1 MDDSDNLMLNHA
13 VRRAMELGY
22 PTWEEVMTSQDSNGN
37 LDITPG
43 YAKVKHVKT
52 GVQFGIHIPYKKKSA
67 RVYLDLSSL
76 GADVTNDA
84 RVRANEAWNAN
95 TRVQSDYI
103 LRTLDNLMYSG
114 ALEHYQSVVA
124 EIEAAKRSRQ
134 QATEN
139 AELLARVLTVSTN
152 VRALGSPWSNERDRR
167 TEISINHG
175 KFHLSLE
182 ADSPEYYR
190 VVGHANSIPVDL
202 MLDIAQVINRWAE
215 RRKPAA
221 QSV

>member
-1 MDDSDNLMLNHA
+1 MDDNDNLMLNHA

-22 PTWEEVMTSQDSNGN
+22 PTWEEVMTSRDSDGN

-43 YAKVKHVKT
+43 YAKVKHVNT

-67 RVYLDLSSL
+67 RVYLDLSPL
-76 GADVTNDA
+76 GDNVTNDA
-84 RVRANEAWNAN
+84 RIRANEAWNAN
-95 TRVQSDYI
+95 TRVDGSYI

-124 EIEAAKRSRQ
+124 EIEKAKRDRK

-152 VRALGSPWSNERDRR
+152 VRASAGSPWSNERNRR
-167 TEISINHG
+167 TEISISHG
-175 KFHLSLE
+175 KLHLSLE

-190 VVGHANSIPVDL
+190 VVGL
-202 MLDIAQVINRWAE
+202 AQVINRWAE
-215 RRKPAA
+215 RRKSAA